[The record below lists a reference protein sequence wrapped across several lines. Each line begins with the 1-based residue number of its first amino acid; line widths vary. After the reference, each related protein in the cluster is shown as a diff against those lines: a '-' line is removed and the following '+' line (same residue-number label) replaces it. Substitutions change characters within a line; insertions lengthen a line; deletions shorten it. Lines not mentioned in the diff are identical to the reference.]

1 VVDEPGSEPGLL
13 CDRRDRGAREA
24 RASEYARERRHE
36 LGATFIAQA
45 STSHGLVVH
54 PIYGTHDESMTVEPS
69 SIPWSEVVG
78 VGIRTTAD
86 GPFAEDVFW
95 QLMLR
100 DRWLELPGSAIDD
113 RFFAALRAHLPGLAW
128 EKVVTAMG
136 STEPRVFRVW
146 HREDAQFC
154 PGERELAE
162 RFVALVCRL
171 GGDRAAVAPQFERLR
186 AAWSAASRRYHGIEH
201 LVDCLRELD
210 RAAAT
215 AEVADAAELALWYH
229 DAVHEPGEPACEARS
244 AALLESDAA
253 TFGIGG
259 EAVAWAIAAI
269 RATSHTIS
277 TPTAPVTDLVL
288 DIDLSILGRDTLRF
302 MDYEHA
308 IEEEYAPSS
317 ILAFRCA
324 RGRFLAA
331 ILARPQIFRTTAF
344 RERYEQRARTQITA
358 LLASPRYRAYRWL
371 RWLPQWFFSAN
382 RSRRNGQDPPAR
394 AARAPT
400 G

>member
-1 VVDEPGSEPGLL
+1 
-13 CDRRDRGAREA
+13 
-24 RASEYARERRHE
+24 
-36 LGATFIAQA
+36 
-45 STSHGLVVH
+45 
-54 PIYGTHDESMTVEPS
+54 MTVEPS
-69 SIPWSEVVG
+69 TIPWSEVVG

-100 DRWLELPGSAIDD
+100 DRWIEIPGSAIDD
-113 RFFAALRAHLPGLAW
+113 GFFAALRTHLPGLAW
-128 EKVVTAMG
+128 GKVVTAMG

-154 PGERELAE
+154 PGESELAE
-162 RFVALVCRL
+162 RFVALVGRL
-171 GGDRAAVAPQFERLR
+171 GGDRAAVAPLFERLH
-186 AAWSAASRRYHGIEH
+186 AAWSAASRRYHGVEH

-210 RAAAT
+210 RVAPA
-215 AEVADAAELALWYH
+215 AEVADPAELALWYH

-253 TFGIGG
+253 TLGIGG
-259 EAVAWAIAAI
+259 DAVAWAIGAI
-269 RATSHTIS
+269 HATAHTIPA
-277 TPTAPVTDLVL
+277 PTAPVIDLVL

-302 MDYEHA
+302 LDYEHA

-317 ILAFRCA
+317 FVAFRCA

-344 RERYEQRARTQITA
+344 RKRYEQRARTQIAA
-358 LLASPRYRAYRWL
+358 LLASQRYRAYRWL
-371 RWLPQWFFSAN
+371 RWLPQWFFTA
-382 RSRRNGQDPPAR
+382 
-394 AARAPT
+394 
-400 G
+400 